1 MILVIQYFVEV
12 ASFLDFARYV
22 CALRE
27 YPLRVYE
34 FSYNKKNIFSS
45 RKILSKSILHF
56 FIVTEKDGRYISY
69 DPLGGKESASIV
81 NEITRTGSYAPI
93 VELDS
98 LPFPIK
104 LTKKIYDKFKPIK
117 IHGLGDL
124 ARLTYDPEW
133 PDDYEFTLL
142 AFPHKKKWIIG
153 YITKIELDDTF
164 FCFNYVELD
173 YEPPSPFL
181 KYSGHKGGQAE
192 FTNKFQH
199 GYPYLPVVK
208 LKSGHPIFGFN

>member
-1 MILVIQYFVEV
+1 MVFQYFVET
-12 ASFLDFARYV
+12 ASFADFARYV

-27 YPLRVYE
+27 HPLRVYQ
-34 FSYNKKNIFSS
+34 FSYKKKNIFST

-56 FIVTEKDGRYISY
+56 FTVSEKDGRYISY
-69 DPLGGKESASIV
+69 DPLGGKETFSIV
-81 NEITRTGSYAPI
+81 NEITRAGNYAPI

-104 LTKKIYDKFKPIK
+104 LTKTIKDKFKPIK
-117 IHGLGDL
+117 VHELGDL

-133 PDDYEFTLL
+133 PEDYEFTLL
-142 AFPHKKKWIIG
+142 AFPKKKKWYIG
-153 YITKIELDDTF
+153 YITKFDLDDTF
-164 FCFNYVELD
+164 FCFNYVEQD
-173 YEPPSPFL
+173 DEPPAPFL
-181 KYSGHKGGQAE
+181 KYSGHKGGKAE

-208 LKSGHPIFGFN
+208 LKAAHPIFGLK

>member
-1 MILVIQYFVEV
+1 MVTQYFVEV

-27 YPLRVYE
+27 YPHRVYE
-34 FSYNKKNIFSS
+34 FSYKKNNIFSS
-45 RKILSKSILHF
+45 RKLLSKSILHF
-56 FIVTEKDGRYISY
+56 FIVSAQDGRYISY
-69 DPLGGKESASIV
+69 DPLGGKESATIV
-81 NEITRTGSYAPI
+81 NEITKTGHYAPI
-93 VELDS
+93 VQLDS

-104 LTKKIYDKFKPIK
+104 LTKTIRDKFKPIK
-117 IHGLGDL
+117 IHELGDL

-133 PDDYEFTLL
+133 PENYDFTLVS
-142 AFPHKKKWIIG
+142 FPYRKKWVIG
-153 YITKIELDDTF
+153 YITKVELDDTF

-173 YEPPSPFL
+173 NEPPSPFL
-181 KYSGHKGGQAE
+181 KYSGHKGGKAE

-208 LKSGHPIFGFN
+208 IKSAHPIFGLR